1 MKYLPHSYIRYPTTH
16 ADSSTKVWQPCLM
29 RHKSVV
35 VVIWA
40 ISLLFVSAVSGCSSE
55 PAAVQQIDSVES
67 ISTTAGQVAQFSRVI
82 ALANGSAEIITAL
95 GHQDILIG
103 RDIASDLPALKSVE
117 VVTSGH
123 QIVAEKILSL
133 NPDLILV
140 DASSGP
146 ASALQVIKSAGIPV
160 VNITEAWTLDEIDR
174 KVNEIAQAI
183 GAVTDGNNLIAALEK
198 SASEIK
204 QIPSGKT
211 IAFLY
216 LRGGSAIYLIG
227 GKGSG
232 TDSLIAAI
240 GGIDA
245 GAQKFENPFTPMTAE
260 AIATLNPDVF
270 LVMSKGLESVGGV
283 DGLIQLPGIA
293 QTTAGKNRAV
303 VAVDDSLLLSFGPR
317 SYSLLAA
324 LSQSI
329 GRVLS

>member
-1 MKYLPHSYIRYPTTH
+1 MKQ
-16 ADSSTKVWQPCLM
+16 KVAG
-29 RHKSVV
+29 SVTL
-35 VVIWA
+35 A
-40 ISLLFVSAVSGCSSE
+40 ISLLFATGCSSQ
-55 PAAVQQIDSVES
+55 PTAVEQINSVES
-67 ISTTAGQVAQFSRVI
+67 IDVIASQTPEFSRVV
-82 ALANGSAEIITAL
+82 ALANGSAEIISSM
-95 GHQDILIG
+95 GHLDLLIG
-103 RDIASDLPALKSVE
+103 RDIASDSAPLQSVE

-133 NPDLILV
+133 KPDLLII

-146 ASALQVIKSAGIPV
+146 ASALEVLRSAGIRIV
-160 VNITEAWTLDEIDR
+160 KISEAWTLAEIDR
-174 KVNEIAQAI
+174 KVGEIATAI
-183 GAVTDGNNLIAALEK
+183 GAVDDGKALIAALQEST
-198 SASEIK
+198 SAVT
-204 QIPSGKT
+204 QIAAGKK

-216 LRGGSAIYLIG
+216 LRGGSAVYLIG

-245 GAQKFENPFTPMTAE
+245 GAQKFENPFTPMSAE
-260 AIATLNPDVF
+260 AIAALNPDVF

-293 QTTAGKNRAV
+293 QTQAGKNRAV

-317 SYSLLAA
+317 SYSLLEA

-329 GRVLS
+329 ERVLAR

>member
-1 MKYLPHSYIRYPTTH
+1 M
-16 ADSSTKVWQPCLM
+16 
-29 RHKSVV
+29 
-35 VVIWA
+35 
-40 ISLLFVSAVSGCSSE
+40 SAAQT
-55 PAAVQQIDSVES
+55 P
-67 ISTTAGQVAQFSRVI
+67 QFSRVV
-82 ALANGSAEIITAL
+82 ALANGSAEIIASM
-95 GHQDILIG
+95 GHLDILVG
-103 RDIASDLPALKSVE
+103 RDIASDLPSLDSVE

-133 NPDLILV
+133 TPDLVLI
-140 DASSGP
+140 DESSGP
-146 ASALQVIKSAGIPV
+146 TAALDVLRSTGVRIVKIS
-160 VNITEAWTLDEIDR
+160 EAWTLDDIER
-174 KVNEIAQAI
+174 KVNEVAVAI
-183 GAVTDGNNLIAALEK
+183 GTIEDGIALTAALQN
-198 SASEIK
+198 STSSVT
-204 QIPSGKT
+204 QIPAGKT

-216 LRGGSAIYLIG
+216 LRGGSAVYLIG

-283 DGLIQLPGIA
+283 DGLIALPGIA
-293 QTTAGKNRAV
+293 QTQAGKNRAI

-329 GRVLS
+329 ERVLA

>member
-1 MKYLPHSYIRYPTTH
+1 M
-16 ADSSTKVWQPCLM
+16 AA
-29 RHKSVV
+29 SVTL
-35 VVIWA
+35 A
-40 ISLLFVSAVSGCSSE
+40 ISLLFASGCSSQ
-55 PAAVQQIDSVES
+55 PTAVEQINNVES
-67 ISTTAGQVAQFSRVI
+67 IDVIASQTPEFSRVV
-82 ALANGSAEIITAL
+82 ALANGSAEIISSM
-95 GHQDILIG
+95 GHLDLLIG
-103 RDIASDLPALKSVE
+103 RDIASDSAPLRSVE

-133 NPDLILV
+133 KPDLLII

-146 ASALQVIKSAGIPV
+146 ASALEVLRSAGIRIV
-160 VNITEAWTLDEIDR
+160 KISEAWTLVEIDR
-174 KVNEIAQAI
+174 KVGEIATAI
-183 GAVTDGNNLIAALEK
+183 GAVDDGKALIAALQE
-198 SASEIK
+198 STSTVT
-204 QIPSGKT
+204 QIAAGKK

-216 LRGGSAIYLIG
+216 LRGGSAVYLIG

-245 GAQKFENPFTPMTAE
+245 GAQKFENPFTPMSAE
-260 AIATLNPDVF
+260 AIAALNPDVF

-293 QTTAGKNRAV
+293 QTKAGKNRAV

-317 SYSLLAA
+317 SYSLLEA

-329 GRVLS
+329 ERVLAR